1 MRPLAEPAHVE
12 WTWRL
17 TKPAA
22 MVPLMFEGRWVM
34 KKVGIAVSALLI
46 VALVVIRVLSPVPL
60 MANGADTAAGV
71 MQIII
76 SFVLPRCSAR
86 RHSVKEV

>member
-22 MVPLMFEGRWVM
+22 MVPLMFEGRWVI
-34 KKVGIAVSALLI
+34 KRVVIAVWALLI
-46 VALVVIRVLSPVPL
+46 VALS
-60 MANGADTAAGV
+60 
-71 MQIII
+71 
-76 SFVLPRCSAR
+76 
-86 RHSVKEV
+86 